1 MGRSARALLTIAALA
16 GAPPPAGAQTVTLR
30 FRPPVGLEAQVLWQI
45 GVRSTLIEG
54 TDAPVAEAEAVGMR
68 RLRYRVTGETGSGRN
83 VRVER
88 DTVRYEWRSSPRD
101 WTDAAGAAEAAVGAD
116 LLVDERLR
124 VSVSDGPA
132 AERERAELSAF
143 AGGFEA
149 PLPEEPVGAGDSWT
163 ADVVVPLAEPTGF
176 EAEPD
181 LGRWLAR
188 VDAMIARATFA
199 VDSLVDR
206 GNDTL
211 VYLRVRGTFLPASL
225 VAALEAA
232 EGRSRVDGGFTGQLI
247 WSTGWHTYVSGALR
261 RSLRFLVLRGLPPD
275 EEVAYGMTSETSLRF
290 RIRR

>member
-1 MGRSARALLTIAALA
+1 MGRSARTLLAIAALA
-16 GAPPPAGAQTVTLR
+16 GAPPTAGAQTVALR
-30 FRPPVGLEAQVLWQI
+30 FRPPVGLEAQLLWQI
-45 GVRSTLIEG
+45 EVRSTLTEG
-54 TDAPVAEAEAVGMR
+54 SDVPVAEAEADGTR
-68 RLRYRVTGETGSGRN
+68 RLSYRVTGAGESGRRI
-83 VRVER
+83 RVER
-88 DTVRYEWRSSPRD
+88 DAVRYEWRSSPRD
-101 WTDAAGAAEAAVGAD
+101 WTDAAGAAEPAVAAD
-116 LLVDERLR
+116 LLIDRRLR
-124 VSVSDGPA
+124 VSMADGPA
-132 AERERAELSAF
+132 GARERAELSAF

-163 ADVVVPLAEPTGF
+163 ADVVMPLAEPTGF
-176 EAEPD
+176 EAEPE

-206 GNDTL
+206 GSDTL

-247 WSTGWHTYVSGALR
+247 WSTGWHMYVSGALR
-261 RSLRFLVLRGLPPD
+261 RSLRLQVLRGLPPD
-275 EEVAYGMTSETSLRF
+275 EEVTYGMTSDTSLRF